1 MKSRKLLLYLCII
14 FSIIL
19 STGYTQTRFHKQ
31 LCPRNKTYL
40 HHQKIRQLNKGL
52 PLHKKSQKY
61 AEDQILVK
69 FKPSVK
75 SQSIKTYL
83 AIYNSKLLKK
93 IPVGNIY
100 QVQIPEGTTV
110 KEMVYT
116 MSQNANVEYAGPNF
130 IAHITVTPD
139 DTFFDYQYALYN
151 SGQDI
156 GVPGSPQGKNRADIK
171 ATAAWE
177 ESKGV
182 EEVIIAIIDTGVDL
196 EHPDLVNKIVSSG
209 RDFVND
215 DLDATDD
222 NSHGTFVAG
231 IAAAETNNNEGV
243 AGVAWNCKILPIKCI
258 DDEGSGFYSWI
269 IEGIY
274 WAVDNNASVI
284 NLSIGGPEMD
294 PGLEEALKYAFDN
307 NVVIV
312 AAAGNEAEP
321 VLYPAAY
328 TEYCLAVAASDY
340 DDNQL
345 SWSNYGP
352 EIDVAA
358 PGERIVGCV
367 PSWFWGAG
375 SIPYA
380 FGSGTSYSSPH
391 VAGFAALIKSSK
403 DWLTASEIMDIIC
416 YSADDVNSTE
426 YPGKDDYIGYG
437 RINMEKALVP
447 IKITN

>member
-1 MKSRKLLLYLCII
+1 MKGKKILLYLCVI
-14 FSIIL
+14 FSMIL
-19 STGYTQTRFHKQ
+19 STGYTQTRFHKKWR
-31 LCPRNKTYL
+31 PRYKTYP
-40 HHQKIRQLNKGL
+40 HHQKIHQLNKGL

-69 FKPSVK
+69 FKSSVQ
-75 SQSIKTYL
+75 SQSIEATL
-83 AIYNSKLLKK
+83 AVYNSKLLKK
-93 IPVGNIY
+93 LPAGNIC
-100 QVQIPEGTTV
+100 QVKIPKGTTV

-116 MSQNANVEYAGPNF
+116 MNQNADVEYAGPNF
-130 IAHITVTPD
+130 IAHITVTPND
-139 DTFFDYQYALYN
+139 SFFDYQYALYN
-151 SGQDI
+151 SGEDI
-156 GVPGSPQGKNRADIK
+156 GVPGSPQGKYRADIK

-177 ESKGV
+177 ETKGV

-196 EHPDLVNKIVSSG
+196 KHPDLVNKIISNG

-215 DLDATDD
+215 DFNATDD

-231 IAAAETNNNEGV
+231 IAAAETNNKKGV

-258 DDEGSGFYSWI
+258 DVDGVGYYSWI

-274 WAVDNNASVI
+274 WAVDNNAAVI
-284 NLSIGGPEMD
+284 NLSIGGPETD

-307 NVVIV
+307 DVVVV

-328 TEYCLAVAASDY
+328 AEYCIAVAASDY
-340 DDNQL
+340 DDNQV

-367 PSWFWGAG
+367 PTWYFGPG
-375 SIPYA
+375 SMPYA
-380 FGSGTSYSSPH
+380 FGSGTSYSCPH

-403 DWLTASEIMDIIC
+403 DWLTASEIMNIIC
-416 YSADDVNSTE
+416 YSADDINSTE

-447 IKITN
+447 IIITN

>member
-1 MKSRKLLLYLCII
+1 MKSRKLVLYLFVI

-19 STGYTQTRFHKQ
+19 STGYTQNRFKKK
-31 LCPRNKTYL
+31 LRPRYRTHP
-40 HHQKIRQLNKGL
+40 HHQKIRQLNNGL

-61 AEDQILVK
+61 VEDQILVK

-75 SQSIKTYL
+75 SQSIETTL

-93 IPVGNIY
+93 IAVGNIY
-100 QVQIPEGTTV
+100 QLQIPEGTTV

-116 MSQNANVEYAGPNF
+116 MSQNAYIDYVGPNF
-130 IAHITVTPD
+130 IAHITVTPN

-151 SGQDI
+151 SGQNI

-177 ESKGV
+177 ESKGAA
-182 EEVIIAIIDTGVDL
+182 EVIIAIIDTGVDL
-196 EHPDLVNKIVSSG
+196 EHPDLVNKMISSG

-215 DLDATDD
+215 DFDATDD

-243 AGVAWNCKILPIKCI
+243 AGVAWNCKILPIKCA
-258 DDEGSGFYSWI
+258 DDKGWSWNSLL

-284 NLSIGGPEMD
+284 NISIGGSDTD
-294 PGLEEALKYAFDN
+294 PLLKDALKYAFDN
-307 NVVIV
+307 NVVVV

-340 DDNQL
+340 DDNQA

-367 PSWFWGAG
+367 PDWFWGPG

-380 FGSGTSYSSPH
+380 FGSGTSYASPH

-403 DWLTASEIMDIIC
+403 DWLTAAEIMNIIC
-416 YSADDVNSTE
+416 YSADDINSTE
-426 YPGKDDYIGYG
+426 HPGKDDYMGYG

-447 IKITN
+447 IIITN

>member
-1 MKSRKLLLYLCII
+1 MKNRKLALYLFII

-19 STGYTQTRFHKQ
+19 STGYSQTKFQKKLR
-31 LCPRNKTYL
+31 PRYRTHP
-40 HHQKIRQLNKGL
+40 HHQKIHHLNEGL
-52 PLHKKSQKY
+52 PLYKKSQKY

-75 SQSIKTYL
+75 SQSIETTL
-83 AIYNSKLLKK
+83 AIYNAKLLKK
-93 IPVGNIY
+93 IAVGNFF

-116 MSQNANVEYAGPNF
+116 MSQNADVEYVGPNF
-130 IAHITVTPD
+130 IAHITVTPN

-182 EEVIIAIIDTGVDL
+182 AEVIIAIIDTGVDL
-196 EHPDLVNKIVSSG
+196 KHPDLVNKIISNG
-209 RDFVND
+209 RDFVNND
-215 DLDATDD
+215 FNATDD
-222 NSHGTFVAG
+222 HSHGTFVAG

-258 DDEGSGFYSWI
+258 DDKGDGLNSWI
-269 IEGIY
+269 IDGIY
-274 WAVDNNASVI
+274 WAVENNASVI
-284 NLSIGGPEMD
+284 NLSLGGPDTD
-294 PGLEEALKYAFDN
+294 PLLKDALKYAFDN
-307 NVVIV
+307 NVVVV
-312 AAAGNEAEP
+312 AAAGNDAEP

-328 TEYCLAVAASDY
+328 TEYCIAVAASDY
-340 DDNQL
+340 DDNQV

-367 PSWFWGAG
+367 PDWFWGPG

-391 VAGFAALIKSSK
+391 VAGLVALIKSSK
-403 DWLTASEIMDIIC
+403 DWLTATEIMNIIC

-426 YPGKDDYIGYG
+426 HPGKDDYMGYG

-447 IKITN
+447 IIITN